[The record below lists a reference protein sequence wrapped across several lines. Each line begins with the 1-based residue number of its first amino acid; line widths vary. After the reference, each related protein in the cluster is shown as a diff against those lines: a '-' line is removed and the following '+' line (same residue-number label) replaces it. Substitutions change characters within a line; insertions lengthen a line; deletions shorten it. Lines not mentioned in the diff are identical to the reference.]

1 MTKTTTT
8 TTNNVKLTNSFQVV
22 ATVTNI
28 QGTIDAVNTIVG
40 QSVDKKKRKTTLIL
54 GDSIKRRMQGRT
66 LGRKDKQSVIV
77 RSFPG
82 AKLNCMSHYVI
93 PANQSNLDRTII
105 HCGRNNLKWASLQR
119 Q

>member
-1 MTKTTTT
+1 M
-8 TTNNVKLTNSFQVV
+8 
-22 ATVTNI
+22 
-28 QGTIDAVNTIVG
+28 
-40 QSVDKKKRKTTLIL
+40 IL

-93 PANQSNLDRTII
+93 PVNQSNLDRTII

>member
-1 MTKTTTT
+1 M
-8 TTNNVKLTNSFQVV
+8 
-22 ATVTNI
+22 
-28 QGTIDAVNTIVG
+28 
-40 QSVDKKKRKTTLIL
+40 IL

-119 Q
+119 QLLNRLLSWKRAPNQPQKW